1 MRSLILLMLIELV
14 ELNTVRYTL
23 LPSLIE
29 GNLQPVG
36 EVVDLQQCSEKAVS
50 EGRIAFR
57 IERGTRDGTVLCS
70 LLSGFTKFTRR
81 TGFDV
86 LDYILDTNL
95 NDDLC
100 QVGSERNGCPSGF
113 AFKASFNKCVGVFPL
128 VRKASSSPHQLLN
141 SQCTSHSNSTLVT
154 IENEAQN
161 SEIIKMLPAK
171 TGALIGLQIPQG
183 KKWSANNFQWVD
195 GSTSTYR
202 RWASIE
208 PGNQGGNEFFVGL
221 LQAPTFIGTPGTWG
235 DLDRF
240 LFFYIVIKKSPPLI
254 YLYRNN
260 LLNMAAWFFLD
271 MLTIG
276 LFFQPVFIP
285 QNDVICAK
293 SCGLGTLFHPKAI
306 YVSYFLFGVFT
317 SNVCMALWLCFFYR
331 YAQLTS
337 TRMASFLGLTAP
349 VSGVLGNVPIVG
361 SVASGVLGGAE
372 GAAGGVNLDIVQ
384 SLLKVIEGL
393 LKSILGSLGG
403 ITSHVPAVGGVVG
416 NVGSAAS
423 GIADQAS
430 SIGNVAGGVAKAVPS
445 V

>member
-100 QVGSERNGCPSGF
+100 QVGSERNVIKIVSGPCSISTDGCNLLSKIKTHCSTYGATPDCLSCPSGF

-235 DLDRF
+235 DLDSNYAFRSDVGRAVCTIT
-240 LFFYIVIKKSPPLI
+240 LE
-254 YLYRNN
+254 N
-260 LLNMAAWFFLD
+260 L
-271 MLTIG
+271 
-276 LFFQPVFIP
+276 
-285 QNDVICAK
+285 
-293 SCGLGTLFHPKAI
+293 
-306 YVSYFLFGVFT
+306 
-317 SNVCMALWLCFFYR
+317 
-331 YAQLTS
+331 
-337 TRMASFLGLTAP
+337 
-349 VSGVLGNVPIVG
+349 
-361 SVASGVLGGAE
+361 
-372 GAAGGVNLDIVQ
+372 
-384 SLLKVIEGL
+384 
-393 LKSILGSLGG
+393 
-403 ITSHVPAVGGVVG
+403 
-416 NVGSAAS
+416 
-423 GIADQAS
+423 
-430 SIGNVAGGVAKAVPS
+430 
-445 V
+445 